1 MGILAALL
9 ADQCIPRDNSPK
21 RGSRTP
27 SNAISLQLD
36 DFHLAA
42 AGDDAL
48 DVFGPARQR
57 RAHLLGERVPL
68 IHADHAGETAAL
80 VIQNLF
86 DDMQRGATPREARG
100 DAAANVVKPP
110 SGKRLASP
118 VLFTLRVAKVG
129 SSPFAS

>member
-9 ADQCIPRDNSPK
+9 ADQCIPRENSPK

-27 SNAISLQLD
+27 SNAISLQLN

-42 AGDDAL
+42 ADAL

-68 IHADHAGETAAL
+68 IHADDAGETAAL

-86 DDMQRGATPREARG
+86 DDMQRDAKPREARG
-100 DAAANVVKPP
+100 DAAANVVKRPT
-110 SGKRLASP
+110 GKRLASP

-129 SSPFAS
+129 LSPFAS